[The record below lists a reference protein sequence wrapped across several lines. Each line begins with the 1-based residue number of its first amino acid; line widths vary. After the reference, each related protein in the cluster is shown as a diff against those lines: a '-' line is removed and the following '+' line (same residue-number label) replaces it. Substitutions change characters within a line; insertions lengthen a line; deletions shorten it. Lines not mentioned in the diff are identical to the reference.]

1 MKSYAMIPL
10 ALLSELNGNEIKVL
24 TVFFAFDNVEKGC
37 SWPSRER
44 VAQLTDMH
52 PNSVSRITKGLV
64 DRGYITKQ
72 RWGFTNQIRYQIS
85 KKHQIKIA
93 TPKVKKSNATVTTG
107 SNATVT
113 RCNAT
118 VTTGSNATVTTGSNA
133 SVTTKDK
140 TNDKTKNTRVKKVF
154 SPPTISEVSELYK
167 SKTGR
172 CGKNFADRFCNH
184 YEMVGWKV
192 GKNKMQ
198 SWRHAVSRWIA
209 DDNNRKNKKTE
220 RGELIL

>member
-10 ALLSELNGNEIKVL
+10 ALLAELNGNEIKVL

-113 RCNAT
+113 
-118 VTTGSNATVTTGSNA
+118 
-133 SVTTKDK
+133 TKDK
-140 TNDKTKNTRVKKVF
+140 TNDKTKVTRAKKVF
-154 SPPTISEVSELYK
+154 APPTISEVSELYK
-167 SKTGR
+167 TKTGR
-172 CGKNFADRFCNH
+172 CGNNFAERFFGH
-184 YEMVGWKV
+184 YEANGWKV
-192 GKNKMQ
+192 GKNKMS
-198 SWRHAVSRWIA
+198 SWRGAAGRWIA
-209 DDNNRKNKKTE
+209 EEENRQNKKTE

>member
-72 RWGFTNQIRYQIS
+72 RWGFTNQIRYQIA
-85 KKHQIKIA
+85 KKHQVKIA
-93 TPKVKKSNATVTTG
+93 TPKVKKSMIHL
-107 SNATVT
+107 
-113 RCNAT
+113 
-118 VTTGSNATVTTGSNA
+118 
-133 SVTTKDK
+133 K
-140 TNDKTKNTRVKKVF
+140 
-154 SPPTISEVSELYK
+154 
-167 SKTGR
+167 
-172 CGKNFADRFCNH
+172 H
-184 YEMVGWKV
+184 
-192 GKNKMQ
+192 
-198 SWRHAVSRWIA
+198 
-209 DDNNRKNKKTE
+209 
-220 RGELIL
+220 